1 MCQAYGFLVLL
12 LSSPSGPGRGR
23 LLGRRSL
30 ALFEDMVLRDLD
42 HRSLKTSARLIP
54 KNACYESFCQRIP
67 V

>member
-12 LSSPSGPGRGR
+12 LSSPSAWPGRGR

-42 HRSLKTSARLIP
+42 HRSLKRSARLIP
-54 KNACYESFCQRIP
+54 KNACYESIFI
-67 V
+67 